1 MQCITYWKL
10 RIAFIVEKNRTA
22 NLTHKGS
29 CCLSIYKHTALSKV
43 ETCQIKQM
51 EVLKIV
57 ITKSKATT
65 KCSWQAHIQACYLK
79 IRAKVY
85 NIYVIAFQWRS
96 FFLGEITQQNET
108 MQKSSKIIKSE
119 SSETNSGSWQYET
132 GSTHTKNDFKW
143 SWNFSHNTIEVTKQ
157 KYVVKYV

>member
-1 MQCITYWKL
+1 MMQCITYWKL

-65 KCSWQAHIQACYLK
+65 ECSWQACYLK
-79 IRAKVY
+79 IRAKIH
-85 NIYVIAFQWRS
+85 NIHVIAFQQKS
-96 FFLGEITQQNET
+96 FFQGEITQKNET

-132 GSTHTKNDFKW
+132 CSTHTRNDFKW